1 MSNLARK
8 KTGGPWGLPCR
19 TLCILRG
26 EVGTI
31 HDGACLL
38 WHEMQ
43 RGKRLETPQNPPWQT
58 QTSATVKKEKRSL
71 SPLLCVKQQL
81 LLLVKQFWGLFLGNR
96 NNLPYLESRLFPG
109 VWSLPD
115 EVIITYYKY
124 PIHIQPSVRQH
135 LTFLESSALMDLWK
149 VNSGL
154 EMEAV
159 G

>member
-1 MSNLARK
+1 
-8 KTGGPWGLPCR
+8 
-19 TLCILRG
+19 
-26 EVGTI
+26 
-31 HDGACLL
+31 
-38 WHEMQ
+38 MQ

-135 LTFLESSALMDLWK
+135 LTFLESSALMDL
-149 VNSGL
+149 
-154 EMEAV
+154 
-159 G
+159 